1 MANISTM
8 DFDPGKSDKCRI
20 KSIKGFFR
28 YKDNRELPEG
38 SVKELVP
45 EIENGVY
52 LDFIIRYFWCGENGN
67 DCYLEIGWEP
77 AYLDGTVSK
86 RYDND
91 LSEYFN
97 ANNVCQLNIN
107 GESIT
112 ANNLLNGE
120 NSRKAL
126 NSYYMKIFDESRFT
140 PAWIGS
146 VSNLESSI
154 KNIEISFNYENTVNE
169 ITTYVNIDGLNK
181 VKIFRPS
188 KYEKNVVFNQAGL
201 NEMIDHFQKYPV
213 IEVKST
219 LTDNDTTNGKFGHI
233 KVTRGA
239 DPNNPTEEAI
249 RGFEYSTTENL
260 ICGKSFL
267 PYSSESYD
275 LGIDYLEIT
284 TDSQY
289 IKGKTY
295 YSAPNSDAS
304 IGTIS
309 SLADFQNALTQYNT
323 LYTRHRWKNLY
334 LSGDIGSESSKIGNI
349 YATNGNFSESIK
361 GKYEGLPNGLTG
373 DSININDKFIVDDQ
387 GNVTMDGDITW
398 GNNPIQCVYHRAM
411 NGNSPDR
418 PTPPAD
424 NRTSFDDNSNS
435 DWHKIV
441 QSTDIW
447 ASMSYNGGK
456 TWNPAIRINAK
467 DGERGDDGEWD
478 NTSILT
484 ALKEAYQRGDF
495 RGIESFEDSNGKT
508 KIGLAADAIYAQLAS
523 FGQIEMD
530 PGPAYDGTIASIKG
544 GYISFYIPSPISY
557 EPAKNS
563 STTKGW
569 KVRFGFL
576 KGNGDGATAT
586 NGLGLVIY
594 SASTINNMKKTEMNL
609 NNISDTCY
617 IPKYNADNTLKDISY
632 DRADGTSMST
642 KHLVLSFLI
651 LTQSGLGLMTQTGLS
666 GDGSSWCASD
676 TTVQPHYYYRYWI
689 GSGGHDEWGIPRN
702 YRLWLDENNGG
713 LYWISQSRQRMY
725 AWTKPSDKTA

>member
-1 MANISTM
+1 MAEPVTIARLGYPHFESTNESDYSNSSYIRDISDGIMVNFQFTYEWTNINRCEITEIKWNSCSFNNDGSLNNNSNFSTNG
-8 DFDPGKSDKCRI
+8 FTQQNKLRI
-20 KSIKGFFR
+20 TF
-28 YKDNRELPEG
+28 
-38 SVKELVP
+38 
-45 EIENGVY
+45 
-52 LDFIIRYFWCGENGN
+52 GENNSYTGN
-67 DCYLEIGWEP
+67 NLNSSSINNLTIDGVSAKYVSVTFKYEYINGQQTYSLEIP
-77 AYLDGTVSK
+77 NIKIPKPS
-86 RYDND
+86 RYEENVI
-91 LSEYFN
+91 FN
-97 ANNVCQLNIN
+97 
-107 GESIT
+107 
-112 ANNLLNGE
+112 
-120 NSRKAL
+120 K
-126 NSYYMKIFDESRFT
+126 D
-140 PAWIGS
+140 
-146 VSNLESSI
+146 
-154 KNIEISFNYENTVNE
+154 
-169 ITTYVNIDGLNK
+169 
-181 VKIFRPS
+181 
-188 KYEKNVVFNQAGL
+188 GL

-219 LTDNDTTNGKFGHI
+219 LTNDNATNGKFGYI

-267 PYSSESYD
+267 PYSSENYD

-289 IKGKTY
+289 IEGKTY

-309 SLADFQNALTQYNT
+309 SLADFQNALAQYNT

-334 LSGDIGSESSKIGNI
+334 LSNNIGSESSKIGNI

-411 NGNSPDR
+411 NGNSTYR
-418 PTPPAD
+418 PLPPAK
-424 NRTSFDDNSNS
+424 NRTSFDDNSDS

-447 ASMSYNGGK
+447 ASMSYDGGK
-456 TWNPAIRINAK
+456 TWNSAIRINAK
-467 DGERGDDGEWD
+467 DGEKGDDGEWD

-484 ALKEAYQRGDF
+484 ALKQAYQRGDF
-495 RGIESFEDSNGKT
+495 RGIESFEDSNGNT
-508 KIGLAADAIYAQLAS
+508 KIGLAADVIYAQLAS

-530 PGPAYDGTIASIKG
+530 PGPAYNGTIESIKG

-594 SASTINNMKKTEMNL
+594 SASTINDMKKIEMNL

-617 IPKYNADNTLKDISY
+617 IPKYNADDTLKDISY
-632 DRADGTSMST
+632 DQDDGTSMST

-666 GDGSSWCASD
+666 GDGSSWCTSD

-689 GSGGHDEWGIPRN
+689 GSGGHDEWAIPRN

-725 AWTKPSDKTA
+725 AWTKPSDKKV